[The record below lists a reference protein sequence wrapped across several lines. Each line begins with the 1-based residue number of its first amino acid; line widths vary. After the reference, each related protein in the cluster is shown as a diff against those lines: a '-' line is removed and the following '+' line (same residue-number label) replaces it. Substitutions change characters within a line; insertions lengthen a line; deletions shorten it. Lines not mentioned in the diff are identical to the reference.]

1 VPPPARYGDHN
12 MNEPLRETD
21 VPGRPAIT
29 TRTPVSV
36 IMPVRDEQRHLAEA
50 VGHILAQDYPAE
62 IEVVLAVGPSRDAT
76 EEIAQRLAA
85 ADPRVT
91 VVPNPSGLIPAAN
104 NAAIKASRHPIVARV
119 DGHALIPPGYL
130 RQAVVTLQE
139 TGADNVGGIMAAEG
153 VTPFEQ
159 AVAWAMTSPAGVG
172 SARFHTGGRAGPAD
186 SVYLGVYRRAALEQV
201 GGYDES
207 YLRAEDWEMN
217 HRIRQ
222 AGGLIWFQPR
232 LQVTYRPRATVAALA
247 RQYFHYG
254 RWRRVVARQH
264 AGTINLRYLA
274 PPVAL
279 LAIAAG
285 LAAGLDGLADRF
297 TDHLPTLGW
306 LMLGFLVPALY
317 LAGILA
323 VTATAARRLAGPAL
337 IRLPVALVTMHMA
350 WGLGFLTSPRRLRPG
365 FTRSRLRRTPGTVK
379 LSG

>member
-1 VPPPARYGDHN
+1 
-12 MNEPLRETD
+12 MNDALRAPD
-21 VPGRPAIT
+21 ISGRPAIT

-50 VGHILAQDYPAE
+50 VGHVLAQEYTAE
-62 IEVVLAVGPSRDAT
+62 VEVVLAVGPSRDAT

-91 VVPNPSGLIPAAN
+91 VIANPSGLIPAAN
-104 NAAIKASRHPIVARV
+104 NVAIKASRHPIVARV

-130 RQAVVTLQE
+130 RQAVRTLQE

-186 SVYLGVYRRAALEQV
+186 SVYLGVYRRTALEQV

-232 LQVTYRPRATVAALA
+232 LRVTYRPRATVAALA

-254 RWRRVVARQH
+254 RWRRVVSRQH
-264 AGTINLRYLA
+264 SGTINLRYLA
-274 PPVAL
+274 PPVTL
-279 LAIAAG
+279 LVIAAG
-285 LAAGLDGLADRF
+285 LVAGLVGLAGGVIGSRPA
-297 TDHLPTLGW
+297 LSW
-306 LMLGFLVPALY
+306 LTLGFLAPAAY
-317 LAGILA
+317 LAGIMA
-323 VTATAARRLAGPAL
+323 VTAAAARALAGPAL
-337 IRLPVALVTMHMA
+337 ARLPAALATMHMA
-350 WGLGFLTSPRRLRPG
+350 WGLGFLTSSRSLIPGHGPRVLQRPG
-365 FTRSRLRRTPGTVK
+365 PLPARSRT
-379 LSG
+379 